1 MVYMFYV
8 SFKKTFLT
16 QSHEDI
22 FLLNVQALFFLMSF
36 THLEMISVY
45 GVM

>member
-1 MVYMFYV
+1 MVYTFYV

-22 FLLNVQALFFLMSF
+22 LLLNVQALFFNVF
-36 THLEMISVY
+36 HTLEMISVY